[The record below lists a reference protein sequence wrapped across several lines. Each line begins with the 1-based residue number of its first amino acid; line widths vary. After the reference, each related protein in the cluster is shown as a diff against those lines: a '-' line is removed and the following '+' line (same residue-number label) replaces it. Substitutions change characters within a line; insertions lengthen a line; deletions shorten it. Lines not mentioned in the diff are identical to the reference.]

1 MSHDKI
7 MELLQGEIDAAD
19 LDLVGRVDSLKLIQQ
34 HMQYMAKKLD
44 EYSNE
49 FCELNKKYYKLRVAV
64 EEGLK

>member
-7 MELLQGEIDAAD
+7 MQLLQDEINAAD

-34 HMQYMAKKLD
+34 HMIYMAAKLD

-49 FCELNKKYYKLRVAV
+49 FLELNKKYYKLHTAV
-64 EEGLK
+64 LEGLK